1 MKKKTKEK
9 NKEKNES
16 LWANIH
22 KKRQRIKQGSG
33 EKMRKV
39 GDKGA
44 PTRAQMQRA
53 KNS

>member
-1 MKKKTKEK
+1 MRVCGQTYIKRDKEL
-9 NKEKNES
+9 NK
-16 LWANIH
+16 
-22 KKRQRIKQGSG
+22 GSFG